1 LLQVANVDYP
11 AGMLLI
17 HRFDERLLASHLAA
31 AAVPDGSA
39 VERVMHDLVARN
51 MAPQDWAP
59 QDLAPQDL
67 APQDLAPQNLATGRQ
82 S

>member
-1 LLQVANVDYP
+1 
-11 AGMLLI
+11 MLLI
-17 HRFDERLLASHLAA
+17 RRFDERLLASHLAA

-39 VERVMHDLVARN
+39 VERVMHDLVTGT
-51 MAPQDWAP
+51 MAP

-67 APQDLAPQNLATGRQ
+67 ASQDLATGRQ